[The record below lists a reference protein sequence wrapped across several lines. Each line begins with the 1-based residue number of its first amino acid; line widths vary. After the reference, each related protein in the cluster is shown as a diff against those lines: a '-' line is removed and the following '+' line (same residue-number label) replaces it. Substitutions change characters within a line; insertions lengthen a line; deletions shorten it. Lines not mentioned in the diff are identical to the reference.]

1 MQGQGSPCS
10 ASAPLIA
17 MHCRL
22 QVFAG
27 RGLSAA
33 SRIRRTEPAN
43 QRPALRLH
51 GASKQAAHVEGG
63 EGDGRRAG
71 MPADATR
78 QQQHDH
84 GPAAAFVAA
93 QLIACRAEPAAP
105 EWGELRQVT
114 VAQCSSSG
122 RCCCWHARLLAC
134 TAATA
139 VMAPDASRGMAGQL
153 FCVHPAWPPAC
164 MQHASEHGLNGGWQW
179 RWGTPIAALAPVSRR
194 WCGGRLPVNA
204 SRCWRLGGWLRHI
217 SRLVGGYVDHLFPI
231 SSSAA

>member
-1 MQGQGSPCS
+1 
-10 ASAPLIA
+10 

-164 MQHASEHGLNGGWQW
+164 IATCQRTWSEWRVAVAVGHADRSSCARESTLVRRTASGQRVKML
-179 RWGTPIAALAPVSRR
+179 AA
-194 WCGGRLPVNA
+194 GRLA
-204 SRCWRLGGWLRHI
+204 
-217 SRLVGGYVDHLFPI
+217 
-231 SSSAA
+231 